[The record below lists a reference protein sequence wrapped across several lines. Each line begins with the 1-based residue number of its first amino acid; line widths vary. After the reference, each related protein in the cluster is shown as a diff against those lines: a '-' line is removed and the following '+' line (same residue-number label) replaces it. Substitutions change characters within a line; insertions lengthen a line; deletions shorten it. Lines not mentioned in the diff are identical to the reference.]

1 MLFLMFACSTAP
13 ERPVEVRSLRKL
25 GESQL
30 ELANQEMD
38 RSNFDAALI
47 MLEDTWRVAVSSDD
61 PSLRIRTALSL
72 GNAHFS
78 LGQKEEAYAV
88 WKNALQEAEDIR
100 ELRAVCVVYIA
111 RADLLSAR
119 EAAAAGDA
127 ADVKNTAQRVRTE
140 VVEVIGFIKDR
151 LYTAFAWTVIAMA
164 DKELGYYAE
173 AEAFARRALS
183 IREKARY
190 LEQAAF
196 NWYLIASI
204 RSVAGDYAGA
214 VQALFQAIGFDRR
227 AENTYGLGADWR
239 ALGDVYKKAGQA
251 DASEAAYRRSAD
263 IFRALRMES
272 ETAAEGDAGPP
283 P

>member
-1 MLFLMFACSTAP
+1 MLACSTAP
-13 ERPVEVRSLRKL
+13 ERPVEVRSLRNL

-38 RSNFDAALI
+38 RNNFDDALL

-78 LGQKEEAYAV
+78 LGQREEAYAV
-88 WKNALQEAEDIR
+88 WKNALQEAEDIW
-100 ELRAVCVVYIA
+100 ELRAVCAVYIA

-119 EAAAAGDA
+119 EAADGT
-127 ADVKNTAQRVRTE
+127 ADVENTARRVRKE
-140 VVEVIGFIKDR
+140 VGEIIGSIKDR
-151 LYTAFAWTVIAMA
+151 LYTAFAWMVIAMA

-183 IREKARY
+183 IHEKARY

-196 NWYLIASI
+196 DWYFIASV
-204 RSVAGDYAGA
+204 RSVAGNYAGA

-227 AENTYGLGADWR
+227 AENTHGLGADWR
-239 ALGDVYKKAGQA
+239 ALGDVYKKAGQTG
-251 DASEAAYRRSAD
+251 ASEAAYRRSAD
-263 IFRALRMES
+263 IFRSLEVGS

-283 P
+283 W